1 MRCKIADIIVEI
13 PAAGDLPQRC
23 QEYLYAGDGAPDMFL
38 DTGLPPAEKWPDL
51 TEDQRIYLASGFRFS
66 RDLLKFGGFY
76 LHSSAVLADGRAY
89 LFSGPCGMGKST
101 HARLWLD
108 LLNSAQIINDDKPA
122 LRRIDGVWY
131 AFGTPWCGK
140 DGINRNEKVPL
151 GGICFL
157 RRGAQNSICRLS
169 GLEAAKNIFGQ
180 TTYQFKSREN
190 ALLLMELVDH
200 LVREVPVFRLECL
213 PDLDAAKLSY
223 DTMSAAA
230 KEDGL

>member
-23 QEYLYAGDGAPDMFL
+23 QEYLCADDVAPDMIL
-38 DTGLPPAEKWPDL
+38 DTSLPPAEKWPDL
-51 TEDQRIYLASGFRFS
+51 TQEQRIYLATGFRFS

-108 LLNSAQIINDDKPA
+108 RLDSARIINDDKPA
-122 LRRIDGVWY
+122 LRRMDSVWY
-131 AFGTPWCGK
+131 AYGTPWCGK

-157 RRGAQNSICRLS
+157 RRGEQNRISRLS
-169 GLEAAKNIFGQ
+169 GLDAAKNIFGQ
-180 TTYQFKSREN
+180 TTYQFKSQEN
-190 ALLLMELVDH
+190 TLLLMELVDQ
-200 LVREVPVFRLECL
+200 LVQEVPVFQLECL

-223 DTMSAAA
+223 ETMSAAA
-230 KEDGL
+230 KEAGL

>member
-23 QEYLYAGDGAPDMFL
+23 QEYLCAGDGAPDMIL
-38 DTGLPPAEKWPDL
+38 DTSLPPAEKWPNL
-51 TEDQRIYLASGFRFS
+51 TQDQRIYLATGFRFS

-108 LLNSAQIINDDKPA
+108 RLDSARIINDDKPA
-122 LRRIDGVWY
+122 LRRMDGVWY

-157 RRGAQNSICRLS
+157 RRGAENRISRLS

-190 ALLLMELVDH
+190 TLLLMELVDR
-200 LVREVPVFRLECL
+200 LVQEVPVFQLECL

-223 DTMSAAA
+223 ETMFAAA
-230 KEDGL
+230 KEAGL